1 MDKSVLIQNA
11 EMKNRIKILRER
23 IRKLEKEI
31 DDLKETIASDVVSGG
46 YGGIQHFTIEGV
58 PDRDLRRKQKMLET
72 RKSLLEMEELELL
85 ELTNE
90 AEEYIQSIEPVELRN
105 MFDFYYIQNM
115 SWAQVAYRM
124 NCLYPNRKVSYTDES
139 CRQRNK
145 RFFEKN
151 NEMSRTVT
159 QK

>member
-1 MDKSVLIQNA
+1 M
-11 EMKNRIKILRER
+11 E
-23 IRKLEKEI
+23 
-31 DDLKETIASDVVSGG
+31 LK
-46 YGGIQHFTIEGV
+46 
-58 PDRDLRRKQKMLET
+58 RKQRMLET
-72 RKSLLEMEELELL
+72 RISLLKTEELKLL

-90 AEEYIQSIEPVELRN
+90 AEEYIQSIEPIELRN

-115 SWAQVAYRM
+115 SWAKVAYRM

>member
-1 MDKSVLIQNA
+1 
-11 EMKNRIKILRER
+11 MKNRIKILRER
-23 IRKLEKEI
+23 IKKLEKEI
-31 DDLKETIASDVVSGG
+31 EELKEMIASDVVSGG

-90 AEEYIQSIEPVELRN
+90 AEEYIQSIEPIELRN